1 METEE
6 LKELFRKHNIG
17 FEDIC
22 RFWITTY
29 PEDIFSEKNPVGKIT
44 RLMKKILEQEEKRY
58 ACGHKPKPVIIDNNP
73 LSISAYLEWY
83 EKPEPKP
90 CFECWCKK
98 KRSVARN
105 EGK

>member
-44 RLMKKILEQEEKRY
+44 KLMKDILKDIEENQKKLTNLIKEITEENPECVTNLETALEKIKEIKER
-58 ACGHKPKPVIIDNNP
+58 G
-73 LSISAYLEWY
+73 
-83 EKPEPKP
+83 
-90 CFECWCKK
+90 
-98 KRSVARN
+98 N
-105 EGK
+105 E